1 MPTSTQI
8 IHPHCPIPS
17 PIPTNTGLP
26 MNLEPESIQPSD
38 SLAPSSG
45 EPDEVEEALQL
56 LELDPTTVGS
66 IPSLEETAAAIDSEL
81 EAAVRQSE
89 TPKNETPQP
98 SSPLDELYAQLLE
111 DNPSPPDKDRLDEPD
126 GWLLDNCAPS
136 SPTVFSISA
145 KPSGLLE
152 ERSTTDPKP
161 ILSVDF
167 DWVEAP
173 TDTDTIAAL
182 TDLLPKMAVDT
193 LATTDEIAL
202 QTWESLQVNP
212 DAPITEEGYLQASPD
227 EDLLSAEDEA
237 EDLEEDLQLA
247 PSTMQQ
253 LESDLHRLED
263 LEGENSTQP
272 EDLEVEDEAVE
283 IGASDAELDA
293 IFPTFVL
300 GETADDT
307 VTHAQV
313 DRGSNT
319 EEATPHPPEI
329 EDVPPPEEWYLG
341 LDFGMTGISAV
352 LLHRP
357 TAALYPMYWWKSEP
371 SHPPERLFR
380 LPATAYVSL
389 EDDTATIVAVGFAA
403 LDLQV
408 ADAALGDEETLGILL
423 QGFKSCLNSG
433 LSWTDDLGHP
443 QPRLQ
448 WSGGQALPL
457 ERVQTAVQT
466 LLATIA
472 QSASVYDVTSEDPT
486 LADGAIHPP
495 QSDVPLLAGIAVGV
509 NNVHSEAYRF
519 NLREAILQAGL
530 VRGPEQ
536 VAFLEESIA
545 AVLSALPRNVS
556 AHSADGNW
564 QFSPEWGGTA
574 LTIEAGATA
583 TELVLVD
590 LPANL
595 DELTH
600 DRFHRQS
607 FPYGGRAIDQDIIC
621 QLLLREDWL
630 QAEFTALQAPVLP
643 QPGEPDLEKR
653 IAFGQWLQSS
663 ALGQFL
669 LEAAAEV
676 KVQLQEQE
684 RLTLEW
690 GDRSIPVLR
699 RDLES
704 RVLVAYV
711 QRLNRELNRLLS
723 RTGVAVEGI
732 NQALCTGGSA
742 SWTAI
747 ARWLRQK
754 LPNATIAQDVYPNGQ
769 STSCSRVAYGLAA
782 LPLYPNLL
790 GTMSPHY
797 GDYFLLREL
806 LDTFPNCALSVQ
818 ELLPLLERRGINVRV
833 CQPRILEFLNGR
845 LPLGLVPGVPDA
857 QWLTPESRQHPFY
870 QQLTA
875 MPLFEIVGE
884 IPGEPLRERTYRPN
898 LEQIA
903 LLHQYL
909 SRVTANTAQTLEEP
923 EILSLGVGH
932 A

>member
-307 VTHAQV
+307 VTHAEV

-319 EEATPHPPEI
+319 EEATPQPPEI
-329 EDVPPPEEWYLG
+329 EDVPPP
-341 LDFGMTGISAV
+341 
-352 LLHRP
+352 
-357 TAALYPMYWWKSEP
+357 
-371 SHPPERLFR
+371 
-380 LPATAYVSL
+380 
-389 EDDTATIVAVGFAA
+389 
-403 LDLQV
+403 
-408 ADAALGDEETLGILL
+408 
-423 QGFKSCLNSG
+423 
-433 LSWTDDLGHP
+433 
-443 QPRLQ
+443 
-448 WSGGQALPL
+448 
-457 ERVQTAVQT
+457 
-466 LLATIA
+466 
-472 QSASVYDVTSEDPT
+472 
-486 LADGAIHPP
+486 
-495 QSDVPLLAGIAVGV
+495 
-509 NNVHSEAYRF
+509 
-519 NLREAILQAGL
+519 
-530 VRGPEQ
+530 
-536 VAFLEESIA
+536 
-545 AVLSALPRNVS
+545 
-556 AHSADGNW
+556 
-564 QFSPEWGGTA
+564 
-574 LTIEAGATA
+574 
-583 TELVLVD
+583 
-590 LPANL
+590 
-595 DELTH
+595 
-600 DRFHRQS
+600 
-607 FPYGGRAIDQDIIC
+607 
-621 QLLLREDWL
+621 
-630 QAEFTALQAPVLP
+630 
-643 QPGEPDLEKR
+643 
-653 IAFGQWLQSS
+653 
-663 ALGQFL
+663 
-669 LEAAAEV
+669 
-676 KVQLQEQE
+676 
-684 RLTLEW
+684 
-690 GDRSIPVLR
+690 
-699 RDLES
+699 
-704 RVLVAYV
+704 
-711 QRLNRELNRLLS
+711 
-723 RTGVAVEGI
+723 
-732 NQALCTGGSA
+732 
-742 SWTAI
+742 
-747 ARWLRQK
+747 
-754 LPNATIAQDVYPNGQ
+754 
-769 STSCSRVAYGLAA
+769 
-782 LPLYPNLL
+782 
-790 GTMSPHY
+790 
-797 GDYFLLREL
+797 
-806 LDTFPNCALSVQ
+806 
-818 ELLPLLERRGINVRV
+818 
-833 CQPRILEFLNGR
+833 
-845 LPLGLVPGVPDA
+845 
-857 QWLTPESRQHPFY
+857 
-870 QQLTA
+870 
-875 MPLFEIVGE
+875 
-884 IPGEPLRERTYRPN
+884 
-898 LEQIA
+898 
-903 LLHQYL
+903 
-909 SRVTANTAQTLEEP
+909 
-923 EILSLGVGH
+923 
-932 A
+932 